1 MSISKVF
8 AIFLESDRHWTTVDT
23 RMLSSPLLAAQPI
36 EHREER
42 KAAEGCDRAA
52 IRGRLLGRVARNY
65 SAELFPDHDD
75 QVAAQDRDFLV
86 STLAYIHWW
95 QYVIGCRPRAGQLP
109 GSESMAR
116 RGYVLLCFLLAWL
129 TAAGWT
135 SNIVVTALGRPWP
148 IVPGLME
155 LSVNQKP
162 TLSFVPLLLSHSCFV
177 NWLIFTVF
185 VVRMKRWH
193 AASAVRC
200 HDQLSPEVKEVL
212 RTQGVRHS
220 RMAIAFAV
228 VCTVGGI
235 IANFVTYV
243 TVVHPWREQGVW
255 GTALDTV
262 ITVFSFFIQFAG
274 LGLVAAEFSMMA
286 LFHEVQIAQLSMM
299 AARGAFSTS
308 QEITIAHHS
317 TVCSIQM
324 DTNALQLGLTAYTA
338 LTGVASLIAVGLYL
352 MDPCAGCWL
361 RFFYLLVIITPVA
374 VTLIRASSI
383 NSCLAN
389 HAHAICYL
397 QSIAYAP
404 QCLLSPSRGH
414 LLTRAMAPDLT
425 GLSPVCEAVLVSSTR
440 KRAEDPTACE
450 ENLAGLDWNLLFAY
464 YSLWSANGR
473 VGFSLFGVLL
483 TRGVVV
489 RLFWLVI
496 SSGTVLLLRAT
507 RNLM

>member
-1 MSISKVF
+1 MLEHSNIEVKEGPKV
-8 AIFLESDRHWTTVDT
+8 
-23 RMLSSPLLAAQPI
+23 
-36 EHREER
+36 EH
-42 KAAEGCDRAA
+42 GCDRIA

-65 SAELFPDHDD
+65 AAELFPDHDD
-75 QVAAQDRDFLV
+75 QVAAEDRDFLL
-86 STLAYIHWW
+86 STLAPIHFW
-95 QYVIGCRPRAGQLP
+95 QFVIGCRPRVDQRAGK
-109 GSESMAR
+109 ESLAR
-116 RGYVLLCFLLAWL
+116 KGYIFLCFLLAWL

-135 SNIVVTALGRPWP
+135 SNIVVTALGKPWP
-148 IVPGLME
+148 VVPGLME
-155 LSVNQKP
+155 LSVNQRP

-177 NWLIFTVF
+177 NWLIFSLV

-193 AASAVRC
+193 AASSVRC
-200 HDQLSPEVKEVL
+200 HDQLTPEVKEVL
-212 RTQGVRHS
+212 RGQGVLHA
-220 RMAIAFAV
+220 RMAITFAV
-228 VCTVGGI
+228 VCTIGGI
-235 IANFVTYV
+235 VANFVTYV
-243 TVVHPWREQGVW
+243 TVVRPWREQGVW
-255 GTALDTV
+255 GTVLDTV
-262 ITVFSFFIQFAG
+262 LTIFSFFVQFAG

-324 DTNALQLGLTAYTA
+324 DTNALQFGLTVYTA
-338 LTGVASLIAVGLYL
+338 LTGVASLIAVGLYF

-361 RFFYLLVIITPVA
+361 RFFYLGVIMIPVA
-374 VTLIRASSI
+374 ITLIRASSI
-383 NSCLAN
+383 NTCLAN

-404 QCLLSPSRGH
+404 QCLLSQSRGH
-414 LLTRAMAPDLT
+414 LLSRAMAPDLA
-425 GLSPVCEAVLVSSTR
+425 GLSQVCQAVLESSSR
-440 KRAEDPTACE
+440 RCAEDPRPDDDNN
-450 ENLAGLDWNLLFAY
+450 NLAGLDWNLLFAY
-464 YSLWSANGR
+464 YTLWSANGR

-507 RNLM
+507 RHLM